1 MDALALLQKDHETVK
16 KLFTRFESAR
26 GAKKAVADRII
37 FELSVHAAV
46 EEQLFYPSLR
56 AAAEA
61 AGIEEAD
68 EQVLEALEEHR
79 VAKLLLAELE
89 GMDEDNERFE
99 AKMSVLMESVKHHIK
114 EEEGPLFRFARR
126 LLPKSQR
133 DLLGAAMQEAKK
145 AAPTRPHPRAPDEPP
160 GNLISG
166 PVAAVIDR
174 GRDLM
179 RDFAS
184 QALARARKGS
194 AAAAHPE

>member
-1 MDALALLQKDHETVK
+1 MIAAQLFAVIKAALDDFRNWLNEPV
-16 KLFTRFESAR
+16 RP
-26 GAKKAVADRII
+26 ADVGHRNR
-37 FELSVHAAV
+37 STS
-46 EEQLFYPSLR
+46 QLFYPSLR
-56 AAAEA
+56 AAAESA
-61 AGIEEAD
+61 EIEEAD

-79 VAKLLLAELE
+79 VAKILLAELE
-89 GMDEDNERFE
+89 GMDEENERFE
-99 AKMSVLMESVKHHIK
+99 AKMAVLMESVKHHIK

-126 LLPKSQR
+126 LLPKAQR

-160 GNLISG
+160 GNLIAG

-184 QALARARKGS
+184 QAMARARKES
-194 AAAAHPE
+194 ATAAHPH

>member
-1 MDALALLQKDHETVK
+1 MEALALLQKDHEAVK

-26 GAKKAVADRII
+26 GAKKAIADRVI

-61 AGIEEAD
+61 AEIEEAD
-68 EQVLEALEEHR
+68 EKVLEALEEHR

-99 AKMSVLMESVKHHIK
+99 AKMSVLMESVKPHIK

-126 LLPKSQR
+126 LLPKAQR

-160 GNLISG
+160 GNLIAG

-179 RDFAS
+179 RNFAS
-184 QALARARKGS
+184 QAMARARKES
-194 AAAAHPE
+194 ATTAHPE